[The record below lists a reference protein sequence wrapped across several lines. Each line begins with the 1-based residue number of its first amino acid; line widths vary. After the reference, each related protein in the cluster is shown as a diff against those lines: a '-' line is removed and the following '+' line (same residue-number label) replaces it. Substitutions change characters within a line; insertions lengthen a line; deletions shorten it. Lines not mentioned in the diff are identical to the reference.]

1 MRGLRDSRIHTHQH
15 SVITA
20 GDLYRRTCLLPAAR
34 PSLLLSVSCR
44 VGPCIVYYLIHLC
57 WQALTSSLHHIT
69 SHTTILGCT
78 QIQDHDLRSDA
89 DEDGRVPE
97 GHVLVRTMWLSVDPF
112 MRCRFNESTGVDYTA
127 P

>member
-1 MRGLRDSRIHTHQH
+1 
-15 SVITA
+15 VITA
-20 GDLYRRTCLLPAAR
+20 GDLYRRLLVTRRAAC
-34 PSLLLSVSCR
+34 PVPLNVVSVALLCSA
-44 VGPCIVYYLIHLC
+44 YHAMYLC